1 MSILQTLL
9 LAARWHR
16 LYTLCLFTWAS
27 FHPSFHVEHPKPN
40 AVALASAIADAALF
54 DPDPVFG
61 DAEHEAAV
69 AAAYAVRESWLVSNA
84 VGDSGAAHGFFQLH
98 SNAGRGTPTEQTAG
112 WLHLLHDGAVI
123 CTASPAAPLSG
134 GCNSARKLANRRVKA
149 AFEALDSFFRK
160 ESEDASAGPQETPAV
175 AAGGASPAHAEAT
188 ISAGGSNPT
197 L

>member
-16 LYTLCLFTWAS
+16 LYTLCLFVWGS
-27 FHPSFHVEHPKPN
+27 FHPSFHTEHPKPN
-40 AVALASAIADAALF
+40 AVALASAIADATLV
-54 DPDPVFG
+54 DPAPVFG

-84 VGDSGAAHGFFQLH
+84 VGDGGEAHGFFQLH
-98 SNAGRGTPTEQTAG
+98 QAAGNGTPAAQTAA
-112 WLHLLHDGAVI
+112 WLRLLHDGAVI
-123 CTASPAAPLSG
+123 CPTSPAGPLSG

-149 AFEALDSFFRK
+149 AFEALDSFERQ
-160 ESEDASAGPQETPAV
+160 EVPIDANAAVSQTSAAAPAEAAAV
-175 AAGGASPAHAEAT
+175 SAGGAYAP
-188 ISAGGSNPT
+188 